1 MSGTAGWTP
10 THAKVTVHQARNL
23 VVKGKGGTNDAYVT
37 ITLGKEKFLTSVAEK
52 TVTPG
57 WNEECDL
64 CLGNYSGNL
73 DGASVQLNI
82 YHRSLFGSDDF
93 LGHVTLPLTNMRV
106 TNGPLRRWY
115 ELHNRPGK
123 KETKK
128 RGELEVSVSFLRNSL
143 ASSTS
148 ELSGKK
154 KVKRTPSIKG
164 MATTMGE
171 KLKLVRT
178 MSLTSDPRALRPR
191 SRKDSAFSEASVN
204 NNHTPVGTP
213 DNRTHKDEVVRSS
226 LPSSPAISQES
237 LASNDS
243 EVFGSSK
250 KTAKFSLRNA
260 SLEKLQTSSPGKT
273 KHHRTFSLG
282 PLSARLLHRDR
293 AGSSP
298 ALQRE
303 RHMSSPEAVHTKQ
316 LAEDYLVG
324 GSCKQLCVNG
334 KHTYAA
340 ADDDDDDGTSKKTE
354 HRTTPHP
361 PMSLPPHYPAI
372 GRVKRTNLDASKRH
386 TIHSAMF
393 PVKQKVE
400 HKTNSAP
407 GYYRPS
413 HGDPGHEKV
422 RCIPEESTWEDMS
435 KEELLRV
442 VRSQH
447 EKLQDNKAYIHE
459 LEDYIDDLLVRVM
472 ETTPRI
478 LQNPYRKDD
487 KNATTAAKRKGSGL
501 CKVI

>member
-1 MSGTAGWTP
+1 M
-10 THAKVTVHQARNL
+10 L
-23 VVKGKGGTNDAYVT
+23 VVVEDE
-37 ITLGKEKFLTSVAEK
+37 I
-52 TVTPG
+52 P
-57 WNEECDL
+57 
-64 CLGNYSGNL
+64 
-73 DGASVQLNI
+73 
-82 YHRSLFGSDDF
+82 
-93 LGHVTLPLTNMRV
+93 
-106 TNGPLRRWY
+106 
-115 ELHNRPGK
+115 
-123 KETKK
+123 
-128 RGELEVSVSFLRNSL
+128 
-143 ASSTS
+143 
-148 ELSGKK
+148 
-154 KVKRTPSIKG
+154 
-164 MATTMGE
+164 
-171 KLKLVRT
+171 
-178 MSLTSDPRALRPR
+178 
-191 SRKDSAFSEASVN
+191 
-204 NNHTPVGTP
+204 
-213 DNRTHKDEVVRSS
+213 DEVVQSS

-400 HKTNSAP
+400 HKTNPAP

-413 HGDPGHEKV
+413 HGDPGHDKV

-487 KNATTAAKRKGSGL
+487 K
-501 CKVI
+501 

>member
-10 THAKVTVHQARNL
+10 THVKVTVHQARNL

-64 CLGNYSGNL
+64 CLSNYSENL
-73 DGASVQLNI
+73 EGACVQLNL

-93 LGHVTLPLTNMRV
+93 LGHLTLPLTDMHV

-128 RGELEVSVSFLRNSL
+128 RGEMEVSISFLRNSL

-154 KVKRTPSIKG
+154 KVKRTPSIKR

-178 MSLTSDPRALRPR
+178 MSLTSDPSALRPR
-191 SRKDSAFSEASVN
+191 ARKDSAFSEASVN

-213 DNRTHKDEVVRSS
+213 DRRTHKDEVVQSS
-226 LPSSPAISQES
+226 LPSSPAISRES
-237 LASNDS
+237 LASNES
-243 EVFGSSK
+243 EVFGSNK

-260 SLEKLQTSSPGKT
+260 SLEKLQTNYPGKT

-298 ALQRE
+298 TLQRE
-303 RHMSSPEAVHTKQ
+303 RHMSSPEAIQTKQ
-316 LAEDYLVG
+316 LAEDYL
-324 GSCKQLCVNG
+324 
-334 KHTYAA
+334 
-340 ADDDDDDGTSKKTE
+340 
-354 HRTTPHP
+354 
-361 PMSLPPHYPAI
+361 
-372 GRVKRTNLDASKRH
+372 ASKRH

-407 GYYRPS
+407 GYYHTS
-413 HGDPGHEKV
+413 HGDLGHKKV
-422 RCIPEESTWEDMS
+422 KCIPEESTWEDMS

-447 EKLQDNKAYIHE
+447 DKLQNDKAYIHE

-487 KNATTAAKRKGSGL
+487 KSAVDLKAAWKPSAHPT
-501 CKVI
+501 C

>member
-1 MSGTAGWTP
+1 MSETVGWNP
-10 THAKVTVHQARNL
+10 THVKVTVHQARNL

-64 CLGNYSGNL
+64 CLGNYSRNL
-73 DGASVQLNI
+73 EEASVQLNL

-93 LGHVTLPLTNMRV
+93 LGHVTLPLRDIHG

-128 RGELEVSVSFLRNSL
+128 RGEMEVSVSFLRNSL

-178 MSLTSDPRALRPR
+178 MSLTSDPRGIRPR
-191 SRKDSAFSEASVN
+191 PRKGSEASVN

-213 DNRTHKDEVVRSS
+213 DKDEVVRSS

-243 EVFGSSK
+243 EVFGSNK

-298 ALQRE
+298 TLQRE
-303 RHMSSPEAVHTKQ
+303 RHMSSPEAIQTKQ

-334 KHTYAA
+334 KHKYSV
-340 ADDDDDDGTSKKTE
+340 ADDDDNSKRSDHKKATNGD
-354 HRTTPHP
+354 THP
-361 PMSLPPHYPAI
+361 PMSLPLHYPAI

-393 PVKQKVE
+393 PVKQKIE

-407 GYYRPS
+407 GYYRTS
-413 HGDPGHEKV
+413 HSDLGHEKV
-422 RCIPEESTWEDMS
+422 KCIPEESTWEDMS
-435 KEELLRV
+435 KDELLRV

-478 LQNPYRKDD
+478 LQNPYKKDD
-487 KNATTAAKRKGSGL
+487 KNATTAAKRKGSRL

>member
-1 MSGTAGWTP
+1 M
-10 THAKVTVHQARNL
+10 L
-23 VVKGKGGTNDAYVT
+23 VV
-37 ITLGKEKFLTSVAEK
+37 
-52 TVTPG
+52 
-57 WNEECDL
+57 
-64 CLGNYSGNL
+64 
-73 DGASVQLNI
+73 VQ
-82 YHRSLFGSDDF
+82 
-93 LGHVTLPLTNMRV
+93 
-106 TNGPLRRWY
+106 
-115 ELHNRPGK
+115 
-123 KETKK
+123 
-128 RGELEVSVSFLRNSL
+128 
-143 ASSTS
+143 
-148 ELSGKK
+148 
-154 KVKRTPSIKG
+154 
-164 MATTMGE
+164 
-171 KLKLVRT
+171 
-178 MSLTSDPRALRPR
+178 
-191 SRKDSAFSEASVN
+191 
-204 NNHTPVGTP
+204 
-213 DNRTHKDEVVRSS
+213 DEVVQSS

-316 LAEDYLVG
+316 LAEDYLDQHV
-324 GSCKQLCVNG
+324 SLDMPLEKTDPQSVRVSDSQPVIHLKQ
-334 KHTYAA
+334 
-340 ADDDDDDGTSKKTE
+340 
-354 HRTTPHP
+354 
-361 PMSLPPHYPAI
+361 
-372 GRVKRTNLDASKRH
+372 
-386 TIHSAMF
+386 IHAKATVSTLLT
-393 PVKQKVE
+393 QKVE

-413 HGDPGHEKV
+413 HGDPGHDKV

-487 KNATTAAKRKGSGL
+487 K
-501 CKVI
+501 